1 MLAGPLKFSINNY
14 KLKPEAEVLDNAIER
29 RITLFFLCALKLI
42 HQDHIV
48 CLTIFLSSVSFAE
61 TTPHP
66 TPVFK
71 ADIVFLLDSSLGVTK
86 DNFNKEKQFISRLSQ
101 ALNLSPQNSRVA
113 IVLYALYPRLAIQLG
128 ILQTPEALAIV
139 LEGLTRS
146 VGLRRMDRALQRA
159 SIAFDKKRPDVR
171 KIVILLTAGPQTGGG
186 QRLIEA
192 VKPLRTIGAETYVVA
207 IGSQVN
213 VPELRSAV
221 NRNDDMMMVRTFDRL
236 LSNVRVIAEYIIN
249 GMFAF
254 QNNIQHSTI

>member
-1 MLAGPLKFSINNY
+1 MS
-14 KLKPEAEVLDNAIER
+14 DNAIER

-42 HQDHIV
+42 HHDHIGCLAKDYQNGYYV
-48 CLTIFLSSVSFAE
+48 CLTIFVCPVSFAE
-61 TTPHP
+61 TTPYP
-66 TPVFK
+66 TLVFK

-86 DNFNKEKQFISRLSQ
+86 DNFKKEKQFISRLSQ

-113 IVLYALYPRLAIQLG
+113 IVLYAYYPRLAIQLG
-128 ILQTPEALAIV
+128 LLQTPETLATV

-171 KIVILLTAGPQTGGG
+171 KIVIMLTAGPQTGSG
-186 QRLIEA
+186 QPLIEA

-213 VPELRSAV
+213 VPELRSVV
-221 NRNDDMMMVRTFDRL
+221 NRNDDVFTVRSFDRL

-254 QNNIQHSTI
+254 QNKIQLKLSKGATSLL